1 MNSKKSWR
9 ALVANLL
16 VVLLVTTTNGGSFIT
31 KRAAPAAQEVA
42 EDETKITKEEAAEA
56 HEIAG
61 RFLRRLQETNDLA
74 PLVGEMFVPDYAV
87 RLKQEATDKPL
98 ALLSK
103 SAVEQ
108 ASREELARYELAL
121 NNSLYLASLL
131 LLAYQTSHPAED
143 DTDEWSAAYYKRML
157 PPEIIELCKDDPILR
172 VLFEEETNERGEENQ
187 SGASPSENSNVIDHD
202 DEPIR
207 SREQL
212 RGFTST
218 LEQAIVLARRHLDA
232 LPRKPA
238 FVERHKGA
246 SEQENWK
253 AESESWKPRA
263 WTLTRESYGYPIGT
277 RILCV
282 NVAIYHMDLI
292 RVDGR
297 LKVVALYMDMD

>member
-9 ALVANLL
+9 AFVANLL

-31 KRAAPAAQEVA
+31 KRAAPAAQEV
-42 EDETKITKEEAAEA
+42 EDETKITQQEAAEA

-61 RFLRRLQETNDLA
+61 RFLRRLHETNDLA

-87 RLKQEATDKPL
+87 RLRQEASNKPL

-143 DTDEWSAAYYKRML
+143 DVDEWSATYYKRML
-157 PPEIIELCKDDPILR
+157 PPEIIELCREDAILR
-172 VLFEEETNERGEENQ
+172 VLFEEETNERGEEDG

-212 RGFTST
+212 RSFTST

-246 SEQENWK
+246 SEEENWK
-253 AESESWKPRA
+253 AERETLKPRA

-277 RILCV
+277 RIICV

-292 RVDGR
+292 RVDGQ
-297 LKVVALYMDMD
+297 LKVLALYMDMD